1 MPIGAEPMTTPEEGV
16 HFRIWAPEA
25 EFVSV
30 VIEGL
35 DTSDTREV
43 ALTRDATGYATGFAS
58 GIATGARYRIRL
70 DDGELLPDPASRFQ
84 PQGPSGP
91 SQVVDPA
98 AFAWTDHEWR
108 GIEPHRHV
116 VYEMHVGT
124 FTKAGTWL
132 AACKELAFLAQLGV
146 TTIEIM
152 PIAEWDGAHNW
163 GYDRVNLFAPHH
175 GYGAPDDVRK
185 FIDHAHALGLA
196 VVLDVVYNHLGPSG
210 NTMPAFSTD
219 YLRHDRPNDWGDAI
233 NFGEPAVRELYIAN
247 AAYWIREYHFDGLR
261 FDATQAIHDDSET
274 NVMAEMIT
282 AAREAA
288 PDRVLW
294 MVGENEPQDTKLLRE
309 YGFDALWN
317 DDYHHSTRVAATGVI
332 DGYLHDYSGTARE
345 LVSALRHGFLYQ
357 GQTYPWQRNPRGTS
371 TRGLARARFVH
382 FLENHDQVANLSFG
396 ERLSDLANP
405 ATLRALTALTLLTP
419 SVPMLFQGQETGSRK
434 PWEFFCSHTG
444 HLGAA
449 VRKGR
454 AQFESQFARL
464 GLPASLAARRDPT
477 AASTFEACILDPSER
492 DFSRPMVAFHRDLLH
507 LRQDDPAFTATLSDA
522 FDAAT
527 LSEHAFVVR
536 CYGDDP
542 SGDRLILVNLGIT
555 LVRAI
560 VAEPLLAPPPGTG
573 WKLCWSSEDVRYGGH
588 GTPVPFTHER
598 LALPGHATLVCY
610 PDASATLKIE
620 PSPPSG
626 DKVMVDP

>member
-1 MPIGAEPMTTPEEGV
+1 MTTPEEGV

-163 GYDRVNLFAPHH
+163 GYDGVNLFAPHH